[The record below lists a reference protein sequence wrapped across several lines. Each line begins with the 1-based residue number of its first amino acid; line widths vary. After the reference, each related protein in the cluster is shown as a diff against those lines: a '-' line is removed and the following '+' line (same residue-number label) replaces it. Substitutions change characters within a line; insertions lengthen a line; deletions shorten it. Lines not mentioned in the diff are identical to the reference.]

1 MSVTNPPTTP
11 TTDRPAPAR
20 YLAAGIAAGIGVL
33 YVALFLALL
42 PHLRETDNPAPVF
55 LVLAVVYAAG
65 ALLVL
70 ARDSRVLHLVG
81 VGVQVFLVA
90 GYVWLWASSA
100 SAGDD
105 AFFRDHLALGL
116 VITAAQVVLAVLLV
130 LLARS
135 SPATPGRDTDG

>member
-11 TTDRPAPAR
+11 TTGGPTTAR
-20 YLAAGIAAGIGVL
+20 YVAAGVAAGIGVL
-33 YVALFLALL
+33 YVVLFLVLL
-42 PHLRETDNPAPVF
+42 PHLRETDNPAPAF

-70 ARDSRVLHLVG
+70 GRDSRVLHLVG

-90 GYVWLWASSA
+90 GYVWLWSRSA
-100 SAGDD
+100 AEGDD
-105 AFFRDHLALGL
+105 TFFRDNLALGV

-135 SPATPGRDTDG
+135 SPPTAGRDADR